1 MLCLWPCKVISNSKS
16 ILQGY
21 SSVLLPL
28 CSCLH
33 VFLWIR
39 SRKYKRIGD
48 YFARI
53 LSHLSRY
60 TFLLFKHFLVSH
72 FRVYLQSRCLKHS
85 LNSLPFREIFQV
97 FWCESIA
104 PCRLWHVT
112 VSPLPAC
119 RGQACCGQTAP
130 SFCSGHHRGGIP
142 CVQGCVG
149 THMGKCLC
157 WECGMRVSEP
167 QNVFNFIFL
176 VQKYFFKYY
185 FLISDIYQAVEHGFC
200 FLLWIIRCI
209 HWALIKSQAV
219 QWLQQ

>member
-130 SFCSGHHRGGIP
+130 SFCSGHHRGGFP
-142 CVQGCVG
+142 VCRAVWVP
-149 THMGKCLC
+149 T
-157 WECGMRVSEP
+157 WESASAGSVAWGFLSHKMYSTLFFFSAE
-167 QNVFNFIFL
+167 VFFLNIIF
-176 VQKYFFKYY
+176 
-185 FLISDIYQAVEHGFC
+185 
-200 FLLWIIRCI
+200 
-209 HWALIKSQAV
+209 
-219 QWLQQ
+219 

>member
-1 MLCLWPCKVISNSKS
+1 M
-16 ILQGY
+16 
-21 SSVLLPL
+21 LLPL

-72 FRVYLQSRCLKHS
+72 FRVYLQSRCLKRS
-85 LNSLPFREIFQV
+85 LNSLPFREIFQI

-119 RGQACCGQTAP
+119 RGQACYGQTAP
-130 SFCSGHHRGGIP
+130 SFCSGHHRGGFPVCRAVWVPTWESASAGSVAWGFLSHKMYSTLFFFSAEVFFLNIIFNQWHIP
-142 CVQGCVG
+142 GSRTC
-149 THMGKCLC
+149 
-157 WECGMRVSEP
+157 
-167 QNVFNFIFL
+167 F
-176 VQKYFFKYY
+176 
-185 FLISDIYQAVEHGFC
+185 GFC
-200 FLLWIIRCI
+200 VLLWIIRCI